1 MPTLKKKDRIVP
13 IVQPLSDITKDP
25 AAGRPP
31 AALFHALLA
40 IVLIAPLPF
49 AAISVW
55 AWAPLAALTAVL
67 LAVWAGLLASGRLGL
82 SVAPRKLA
90 FPALLFAATV
100 VWILVQMAPFTP
112 SSWHHPIWSEA
123 ASVLKTGP
131 SGRITVDPYETSG
144 ALTRLLWYA
153 AIFWLALQ
161 ACREEKMAQRAMS
174 ALAIAGFVYAAYG
187 LVIEFGGFERVLWLK
202 KFAYKDSLT
211 STFINK
217 NSYAAYAGIG
227 LVCLTALISRRM
239 AAIGSAGTALGER
252 LARSLN
258 ILFAQSW
265 YLLLAWIV
273 VLTAL
278 ILANSRAGLISS
290 LLGIFALLGALT
302 LSRSAS
308 RRVLLWL
315 TAIIMVAVA
324 VFFIVSGD
332 LVGRRFSTSIE
343 QSRARVAIYELT
355 LEAIA
360 DSPILGMGYGTY
372 RRVFQIYRK
381 PLVAFKTPAAQAHNT
396 YLENALELGIPAAI
410 ALTLSI
416 VWLVV
421 VCFLGVRRRRR
432 GAIYPASA
440 VGAGVLLAFHSTID
454 FSLQMPAIAAS
465 FAFLLGLGCAQSW
478 SSRESVGDRRRA
490 KF

>member
-1 MPTLKKKDRIVP
+1 MP
-13 IVQPLSDITKDP
+13 IVQPLSDITRDQ
-25 AAGRPP
+25 AAGGPP
-31 AALFHALLA
+31 AFLFYGLLA

-49 AAISVW
+49 AAVSVW
-55 AWAPLAALTAVL
+55 AWAPLASLTAVL
-67 LAVWAGLLASGRLGL
+67 LAVWAVLLATGRLKL
-82 SVAPRKLA
+82 SVAPRKVA
-90 FPALLFAATV
+90 FAALLFAATV

-123 ASVLKTGP
+123 ASVLKTGL

-161 ACREEKMAQRAMS
+161 VCREEKMARRALN
-174 ALAIAGFVYAAYG
+174 ALAIAGFAYAAYG

-202 KFAYKDSLT
+202 KFTYEDSLT

-239 AAIGSAGTALGER
+239 AAIGTPGTALGER
-252 LARSLN
+252 LARTLN
-258 ILFAQSW
+258 LLFAQSW

-278 ILANSRAGLISS
+278 ILANSRAGLVSS
-290 LLGIFALLGALT
+290 LLGIFALLGALA
-302 LSRSAS
+302 LSRSVS
-308 RRVLLWL
+308 RRVMLWM
-315 TAIIMVAVA
+315 TAIMVVAVT
-324 VFFIVSGD
+324 VFFLVSGD
-332 LVGRRFSTSIE
+332 LVGRRFSTSVE
-343 QSRARVAIYELT
+343 QSRARIAVYELT

-360 DSPILGMGYGTY
+360 DSPVLGMGFGTY

-381 PLVAFKTPAAQAHNT
+381 SSLEYKTPAAQAHNT
-396 YLENALELGIPAAI
+396 YLENALELGIPAAA

-416 VWLVV
+416 GSLVV
-421 VCFLGVRRRRR
+421 LCFLGVRRRRR

-478 SSRESVGDRRRA
+478 SSRESVGEKRRS